1 MTRLKQLYHPAG
13 PWRQA
18 LLLALAAGSLG
29 LTGCLGALTLVI
41 TPDIVVVQPG
51 GAVAFSATTAAG
63 TAVPG
68 VSWTVTAGD
77 GTIDATTGVYTAP
90 LAGVTTVVTA
100 TVQATKGTSTG
111 SATVVIQPPLTAEV
125 ADPVADDFGS
135 GTYDIRTFATSR
147 TDTTL
152 TVTISFDVVPTL
164 PVAGAAAAGT
174 DLAGFIDFDL
184 DESFATGANS
194 ANSTWC
200 PSFPISAIGSDA
212 FVSLFQRNV
221 SGNYDIID
229 TATLNDIGDASV
241 TVSGVTVTLVIPFTE
256 LANDD
261 GSLKFTTV
269 LGDAGGST
277 DCTPDEGAGVATS
290 EGMGGGLAP
299 ELTVVGD
306 PHESYLTNISFG
318 TWQTPSSTL

>member
-1 MTRLKQLYHPAG
+1 MTRLRQPQRPAR
-13 PWRQA
+13 PWRS
-18 LLLALAAGSLG
+18 LLTLALAAGALG
-29 LTGCLGALTLVI
+29 LTGCLGALTLVVA
-41 TPDIVVVQPG
+41 PDIVVVHPG
-51 GAVAFSATTAAG
+51 GTVAFSATTAAG

-77 GTIDATTGVYTAP
+77 GAIDAVTGVYTAP

-111 SATVVIQPPLTAEV
+111 TATVVIQPPLTTEV
-125 ADPVADDFGS
+125 ADPVADDFGT

-152 TVTISFDVVPTL
+152 TVRISFDVVPTL
-164 PVAGAAAAGT
+164 PAAGAAAAGT

-194 ANSTWC
+194 ANSNWC
-200 PSFPISAIGSDA
+200 PSTPISAIGSDA

-229 TATLNDIGDASV
+229 AVTLADIGDASV
-241 TVSGVTVTLVIPFTE
+241 TVNGVTVTLVIPFTE
-256 LANDD
+256 IDNDD
-261 GSLKFTTV
+261 GSLKFTST
-269 LGDAGGST
+269 LGDAAGST

-290 EGMGGGLAP
+290 ENVGGWLAP
-299 ELTVVGD
+299 ELTVVGI
-306 PHESYLTNISFG
+306 PHKDYLSGISFG
-318 TWQTPSSTL
+318 TWQSPSSTM